1 MTAFFIWTLCGV
13 RAVGFRIDGE
23 LGDSVKFFVVRV
35 VGINPRI
42 QLSFPPPDMSD
53 MLAGFPPLRTFAE
66 WIRDAGLGLDRHIL
80 VSRRLLF
87 TLFS

>member
-23 LGDSVKFFVVRV
+23 LGDSVEFFVVRV
-35 VGINPRI
+35 GISPRI
-42 QLSFPPPDMSD
+42 QLSFPSPDLSD
-53 MLAGFPPLRTFAE
+53 MLAGFPPLRIFAV